1 MYLLKIH
8 IQKFKTQRIDP
19 TERIKLDQVGRR
31 EFHGIRGRISPAE
44 KIHTYQRPKRLR
56 RKMADVDSSFRTQLS
71 TEPEGRIFPLRP
83 KARMPN
89 NFYIIF

>member
-1 MYLLKIH
+1 MCIFLKIH

-31 EFHGIRGRISPAE
+31 EFHGIRGRISPAAN
-44 KIHTYQRPKRLR
+44 IHTYQRPRQLR

-71 TEPEGRIFPLRP
+71 TERIFPLRP

>member
-1 MYLLKIH
+1 MCIFLKIH

-31 EFHGIRGRISPAE
+31 EFHGIRSRISPAE
-44 KIHTYQRPKRLR
+44 KIHTYQRPRRLR

-71 TEPEGRIFPLRP
+71 TERIFPLRP